1 MEKTG
6 NYKALSLNKISETPS
21 LVEKQFRDLQ
31 KGEVLIKVMCSTIRP
46 ADEGLLKGSYGKNFP
61 TLPLVP
67 GMEGSGLIVDVAEG
81 LDKSLIGKHASAVFS
96 SNTTG
101 SFHGAWAEYSYAS
114 IYSLIV
120 FESKIEFDKIYSA
133 QINPLTASG
142 MVETLRDHGVTSVA
156 QSGSSSEFGRMFLR
170 LCVNQGIEIINL
182 VRKNQTIEELTKLG
196 GKHFV
201 NTSENGWQE
210 KFKNLSAELNVTVM
224 FDCLGGD
231 LTGQCL
237 TALPDGST
245 LYHFGN
251 LELKN
256 VSSVSTHDLIF
267 RQKVIKGWWLSAWIS
282 TTKIENVLKWKKFIS
297 NDLENGGSIF
307 STSYDETFHFE
318 EHEKAFESYG
328 VHGKKPLLKFY
339 KD

>member
-6 NYKALSLNKISETPS
+6 TYKALNLEKFGEKTTVI
-21 LVEKQFRDLQ
+21 EKQFRELQ
-31 KGEVLIKVMCSTIRP
+31 KGEVLLKIMCTTVRP
-46 ADEGLLKGSYGKNFP
+46 ADEFLMKGQYGKNLP
-61 TLPLVP
+61 SLPLVP
-67 GMEGSGLIVDVAEG
+67 GMEGSGVIVDVAEG
-81 LDKSLIGKHASAVFS
+81 LDKSLIGKHAAAIFS
-96 SNTTG
+96 SSN
-101 SFHGAWAEYSYAS
+101 SSEFHGAWAEYSYAS
-114 IYSLIV
+114 IYSLLV
-120 FESKIEFDKIYSA
+120 FDEKLEFDKIYSA
-133 QINPLTASG
+133 QINPFTAVG
-142 MVETLRDHGVTSVA
+142 MIDTIREHGVTSIA

-170 LCVNQGIEIINL
+170 LCINQGIEVINL
-182 VRKNQTIEELTKLG
+182 VRKNQTIEELTKFG

-210 KFKNLSAELNVTVM
+210 KFKNLAAELNVTVM

-267 RQKVIKGWWLSAWIS
+267 RQKIIKGWWLSSWFANS
-282 TTKIENVLKWKKFIS
+282 KIENVLKWKNFIKE
-297 NDLENGGSIF
+297 DYEKGAPIF
-307 STSYDETFHFE
+307 STSYDEAFKFE
-318 EHEKAFESYG
+318 DHEKAFESYRA
-328 VHGKKPLLKFY
+328 HGKKPVIKFY
-339 KD
+339 